1 MGNSRAELPEIM
13 RRVAERALDW
23 DYSVWFWGDA
33 IVMDGLLDA
42 SELLGDEALADGV
55 RKHVNRWVRRVQEN
69 GPSWADHMTPG
80 SAVIRVANKDGDP
93 AALEAARALAGFLE
107 NGPRSRWLDAPL
119 RHPDSPAHRNYVWID
134 NIYHEG
140 TFFYRLGLE
149 TGEERY
155 FDVGRHCLES
165 RIAVLLHGSQTG
177 LFAQVADTARRRML
191 GEGWGRGQGWALL
204 GLVDSLELLPPARPE
219 HARIADVVRDVST
232 RLLPFQDSTGFW
244 RTIVQSREAYLETST
259 AAFYASVFY
268 KGVRLGV
275 FDPEDVRRSA
285 DDAFAALLTRIDE
298 EGRAFGVSGVSWPD
312 EHDPRYLLRKPTE
325 FNAWGQGAALRAL
338 SERLRLDSAP

>member
-1 MGNSRAELPEIM
+1 M

-33 IVMDGLLDA
+33 IVMDAVLDA
-42 SELLGDEALADGV
+42 SELLGDETLADGV
-55 RKHVNRWVRRVQEN
+55 RTHVNRWIRRAQSS
-69 GPSWADHMTPG
+69 GLSWADHMTPG
-80 SAVIRVANKDGDP
+80 SAVIRVGKADGDP
-93 AALEAARALAGFLE
+93 KALEAARALAAFLE
-107 NGPRSRWLDAPL
+107 DGPRSRWLDAPL
-119 RHPDSPAHRNYVWID
+119 RHPDSPAHRNHVWID

-140 TFFYRLGLE
+140 TFFYRLALE

-155 FDVGRHCLES
+155 FDVGSHCLES

-177 LFAQVADTARRRML
+177 LFAQVSDTARRKML

-204 GLVDSLELLPPARPE
+204 GLVDSLELLPSARPE
-219 HARIADVVRDVST
+219 YGRIAQVVRDVST

-244 RTIVQSREAYLETST
+244 RTIVQNREAYLETST
-259 AAFYASVFY
+259 AAFYASIFY
-268 KGVRLGV
+268 KGMRRGLLDRDV
-275 FDPEDVRRSA
+275 FRRPA
-285 DDAFAALLTRIDE
+285 DAAFAALLTRIDG

-312 EHDPRYLLRKPTE
+312 EHDPGYLVRKPTE

-338 SERLRLDSAP
+338 SERLRLDSAA